1 MTCPRWPTRT
11 RHRDQRGSGLLSTV
25 LGVACVAGLLGLAA
39 NIALGLWAR
48 STVDAVAYDAAR
60 DIATTPTGTDRA
72 AVADRVIRRAVESL
86 GAYGDDVLIEVE
98 SVDGV
103 STVLR
108 VRAPGVELLPAMVEG
123 GPTVG
128 DLDRRIV
135 VRNESP

>member
-1 MTCPRWPTRT
+1 MSRRSALFE

-25 LGVACVAGLLGLAA
+25 LGVACVAALLGFAA
-39 NIALGLWAR
+39 DVALGLWTR

-60 DIATTPTGTDRA
+60 DIATAPNAADRA
-72 AVADRVIRRAVESL
+72 RIADSVVRRATESL
-86 GAYGDDVLIEVE
+86 GTYGDEVSLEVE
-98 SVDGV
+98 ALDGE

-108 VRAPGVELLPAMVEG
+108 VRAPGIDLLPAMIDA

-128 DLDRRIV
+128 ALDRHIV